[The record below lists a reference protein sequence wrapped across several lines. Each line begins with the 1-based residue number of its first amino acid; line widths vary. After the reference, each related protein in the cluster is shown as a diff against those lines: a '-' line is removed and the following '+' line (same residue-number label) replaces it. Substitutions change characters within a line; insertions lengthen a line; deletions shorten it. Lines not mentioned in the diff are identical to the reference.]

1 MNILCTILQCKWN
14 EISISQ
20 IIQNV
25 NVYFILQFK
34 FLYMLFITEE
44 DGRSCE

>member
-20 IIQNV
+20 VTQNV
-25 NVYFILQFK
+25 NVNFILQFK
-34 FLYMLFITEE
+34 CLYMLFI
-44 DGRSCE
+44 SYKP